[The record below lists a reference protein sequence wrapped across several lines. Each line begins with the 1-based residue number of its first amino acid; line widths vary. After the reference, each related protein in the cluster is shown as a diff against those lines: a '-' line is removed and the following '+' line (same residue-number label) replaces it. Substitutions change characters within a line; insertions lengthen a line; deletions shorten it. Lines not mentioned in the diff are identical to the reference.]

1 MSRLLCVRLAGA
13 VLAIAAL
20 ALPALAQ
27 GPADHFGTAGPASVE
42 QVAADSVRYSAK
54 TSSNNFVGLT
64 LTNYGFI
71 GNNFVTRAP
80 SFEYPLGSNLE
91 HMVRAGL
98 WIGAEAFDDQ
108 GAFTG
113 VTTGA
118 QDGSQ
123 GSATQAA
130 TEYTPANL
138 GIVVRSALENSAD
151 FSRAAVSEEDFI
163 GLYSDLPA
171 RVATPENHRPLNV
184 LVRQENY
191 DWSFSDYA
199 HFNIFHYIIKNMG
212 LPLRNVWVGL
222 YSEMA
227 SGTRAD
233 YSTWPPSSSGLT
245 GGWYDKKWIQY
256 DDSLRLFREHY
267 CFGLPIPGGCNLD
280 HVPAWAGIK
289 LLGAKEGADTL
300 SAMPRLRVT
309 MAAWA
314 YAPGSTLR
322 DQDVERYAIMSAGT
336 IQESISGDPN
346 LMPDRFKPGT
356 GDPVELLS
364 VGPFAQIDPGDSISV
379 DFAFVGGREVAD
391 IQKRSMT
398 AQRAYDL
405 NYVVPVPPPS
415 PRLKLVSRHQGVD
428 FYWDDSPERAR
439 DRTSPDPLDFEGYR
453 VYLGEDRL
461 HPRLVAQFDLATGPH
476 DTTGFNSWP
485 APCDQVSPPRS
496 DSMPDVVRRCPPVTI
511 DGVTYQYRYSVD
523 GLRDGFRYFGAVT
536 AYDLGTPD
544 IESLESG
551 ITQNKTMVV
560 PAPAVGED
568 VIGDKV
574 VVFPNPY
581 RVEARWDIGQKV
593 RDHYLW
599 FTNLPERCVLRIY
612 TLSGDLV
619 YETQFNGATY
629 AGEGTRGLYDPR
641 RELDVPAPTL
651 SGTTCA
657 WNLITR
663 GGQAAATGLYLYSVE
678 DQTGKRPRAVG
689 KFLIVKSDREE

>member
-1 MSRLLCVRLAGA
+1 MSRLPRIRLAGA
-13 VLAIAAL
+13 VLALAVL
-20 ALPALAQ
+20 ALPAPARAQ
-27 GPADHFGTAGPASVE
+27 GIADHFGAADPASVE
-42 QVAADSVRYSAK
+42 AVALDSVRYSAK
-54 TSSNNFVGLT
+54 IASNNLVGLT

-80 SFEYPLGSNLE
+80 SFEYPLGSNYE
-91 HMVRAGL
+91 HLVRAGI

-118 QDGSQ
+118 LDGSQ
-123 GSATQAA
+123 GGGTQSAT
-130 TEYTPANL
+130 EFSPANREIL
-138 GIVVRSALENSAD
+138 MRSALENSAD
-151 FSRAAVSEEDFI
+151 YSRAAVSEEDFI
-163 GLYSDLPA
+163 GLFSDQPA
-171 RVATPENHRPLNV
+171 RSFSPENHRPLNV

-199 HFNIFHYIIKNMG
+199 HFNIFHYVIKNTG
-212 LPLRNVWVGL
+212 LPLRNVWVGI
-222 YSEMA
+222 YAEMA

-233 YSTWPPSSSGLT
+233 YSNWPPSSSSSLT
-245 GGWYDKKWIQY
+245 GSWFDKKFIQY

-267 CFGLPIPGGCNLD
+267 CFGQPIPDGCNLT
-280 HVPAWAGIK
+280 HVDAWAGFK
-289 LLGAKEGADTL
+289 LLGVKQGADTV
-300 SAMPRLRVT
+300 SALARMQVT
-309 MAAWA
+309 MAVWD
-314 YAPGSTLR
+314 YSPGNTLR
-322 DQDVERYAIMSAGT
+322 DQDIERYAIMSAGT
-336 IQESISGDPN
+336 VQDSISGDPN
-346 LMPDRFKPGT
+346 DMPDRFKPT
-356 GDPVELLS
+356 SGDPVELLA

-391 IQKRSMT
+391 IQKRSLT

-415 PRLKLVSRHQGVD
+415 PRLKLVARDRGVD

-439 DRTSPDPLDFEGYR
+439 DLTSPDPLDFEGYR
-453 VYLGEDRL
+453 IYLGEDRL
-461 HPRLVAQFDLATGPH
+461 NPHLVAQYDLATGAH
-476 DTTGFNSWP
+476 DSTGFNTGL
-485 APCDQVSPPRS
+485 
-496 DSMPDVVRRCPPVTI
+496 DSCRLDTPVTI
-511 DGVTYQYRYSVD
+511 DGVAYQYRYRMD
-523 GLRDGFRYFGAVT
+523 GLRNGFRYFGAAT
-536 AYDLGTPD
+536 AYDLGTLT

-560 PAPAVGED
+560 PAPAVGEN

-581 RVEARWDIGQKV
+581 RVEARWDVGQRV

-599 FTNLPERCVLRIY
+599 FTNLPARCALRIY

-619 YETQFNGATY
+619 YETQFDGATY
-629 AGEGTRGLYDPR
+629 AGEGTRGLYDPN
-641 RELDVPAPTL
+641 RELDVKAPTL
-651 SGTTCA
+651 SGTTLA

>member
-1 MSRLLCVRLAGA
+1 MNRLPRIRLAGA
-13 VLAIAAL
+13 VLAVAVL
-20 ALPALAQ
+20 ALPARAQ
-27 GPADHFGTAGPASVE
+27 SPVDRDHFG
-42 QVAADSVRYSAK
+42 VAAPAAVGAVALDSVRYSAK
-54 TSSNNFVGLT
+54 VASNNLVGLT
-64 LTNYGFI
+64 ITNYGFI
-71 GNNFVTRAP
+71 GNNFVTRSP
-80 SFEYPLGSNLE
+80 SFEYPLGSNYE
-91 HMVRAGL
+91 HMVRGGL
-98 WIGAEAFDDQ
+98 WIGAVAYDDLE
-108 GAFTG
+108 GPFTG

-118 QDGSQ
+118 VDGSQ
-123 GSATQAA
+123 GSGAQSA
-130 TEYTPANL
+130 TEFTPANRE
-138 GIVVRSALENSAD
+138 IIKRSALENSGAY
-151 FSRAAVSEEDFI
+151 SRQAISEEDFI
-163 GLYSDLPA
+163 SLFSDQPA
-171 RVATPENHRPLNV
+171 RNFTPENHRPLNV

-199 HFNIFHYIIKNMG
+199 HFNIFHYIIKNTG
-212 LPLRNVWVGL
+212 PPLRNVWVGIMA
-222 YSEMA
+222 EMA

-233 YSTWPPSSSGLT
+233 YSNWPPSSSSSLT
-245 GGWYDKKWIQY
+245 GGWYSKKFIQY

-267 CFGLPIPGGCNLD
+267 CFGQPIPDGCNLT
-280 HVPAWAGIK
+280 HVDAWAGIK
-289 LLGAKEGADTL
+289 LLGARVGADTA
-300 SAMPRLRVT
+300 SALPGLQVT
-309 MAAWA
+309 MAVWD
-314 YAPGSTLR
+314 YAPGSTER

-336 IQESISGDPN
+336 VQDSIIGDPNDMPERFKPVSGDPC
-346 LMPDRFKPGT
+346 
-356 GDPVELLS
+356 ELLA

-391 IQKRSMT
+391 IQKRSLT

-405 NYVVPVPPPS
+405 HYIVPVPPPS
-415 PRLKLVSRHQGVD
+415 PRLKMVARNRGMD

-439 DRTSPDPLDFEGYR
+439 DLTSPDPFDFEGYR

-461 HPRLVAQFDLATGPH
+461 NPRLVAQYDLATGYH
-476 DTTGFNSWP
+476 DTTGFNTSLDSCRL
-485 APCDQVSPPRS
+485 ASP
-496 DSMPDVVRRCPPVTI
+496 VEI
-511 DGVTYQYRYSVD
+511 DGVTYQYRYRVD
-523 GLRDGFRYFGAVT
+523 GLRNGFRYFGAVT
-536 AYDLGTPD
+536 AYDVGTLT

-560 PAPAVGED
+560 PGPAAGEA

-581 RVEARWDIGQKV
+581 RVEARWDLGQKV

-599 FTNLPERCVLRIY
+599 FTNLPARCALRIY

-619 YETQFNGATY
+619 YETQFDGATY
-629 AGEGTRGLYDPR
+629 AGEGTRGLYDPS
-641 RELDVPAPTL
+641 RELDVEAPTL

>member
-1 MSRLLCVRLAGA
+1 MNRRLRIRLAGA
-13 VLAIAAL
+13 ALVLAVL
-20 ALPALAQ
+20 VPPAPARAQ
-27 GPADHFGTAGPASVE
+27 GPADHFGAAGPASAGQTAV
-42 QVAADSVRYSAK
+42 DSIRYSAK
-54 TSSNNFVGLT
+54 IATNNLVGLT

-71 GNNFVTRAP
+71 GNNFVSRSP
-80 SFEYPLGSNLE
+80 SFEYPLGSNNE
-91 HMVRAGL
+91 HLVRAGI
-98 WIGAEAFDDQ
+98 WIGAQAIDDQ

-118 QDGSQ
+118 VDGSQ
-123 GSATQAA
+123 GGATQSA

-138 GIVVRSALENSAD
+138 EIIKRSALQNSPE

-171 RVATPENHRPLNV
+171 RSFTPENHRPLNL

-199 HFNIFHYIIKNMG
+199 HFNIFHYTIRNTG
-212 LPLRNVWVGL
+212 LPLRNVWVGIL
-222 YSEMA
+222 SELA
-227 SGTRAD
+227 SGTRTD
-233 YSTWPPSSSGLT
+233 YSVWPPSSSGSTT
-245 GGWYDKKWIQY
+245 GSWYKKKWIQY

-267 CFGLPIPGGCNLD
+267 CFGQPMPGGCDLG
-280 HVPAWAGIK
+280 HVPEWVGIR
-289 LLGAKEGADTL
+289 LLGAKQGADPV
-300 SAMPRLRVT
+300 SAMDRLRVT
-309 MAAWA
+309 MAVWP

-336 IQESISGDPN
+336 IQDSLLGDPN
-346 LMPDRFKPGT
+346 SMADGFKPT
-356 GDPVELLS
+356 SGDPVELLA

-379 DFAFVGGREVAD
+379 DFAFVGGAEIAD
-391 IQKRSMT
+391 IQKRSKT

-405 NYVVPVPPPS
+405 HYIVPVPPPS
-415 PRLKLVSRHQGVD
+415 PRLKMVARERGVD

-439 DRTSPDPLDFEGYR
+439 DLTSPDPLDFEGYR
-453 VYLGEDRL
+453 LYLGEDRL
-461 HPRLVAQFDLATGPH
+461 ELHRIAQYDLATPPH
-476 DTTGFNSWP
+476 DTTGFNTGL
-485 APCDQVSPPRS
+485 AGCRLAT
-496 DSMPDVVRRCPPVTI
+496 PVTI
-511 DGVTYQYRYSVD
+511 DGVTYQYHYAVD
-523 GLRDGFRYFGAVT
+523 GLRDGFRYFAAVT

-551 ITQNKTMVV
+551 ITQNKTMMVPG
-560 PAPAVGED
+560 PAPGED

-581 RVEARWDIGQKV
+581 RVEARWDLGQKV

-599 FTNLPERCVLRIY
+599 FTNLPARCALRIY

-619 YETQFNGATY
+619 YETQFDGATY
-629 AGEGTRGLYDPR
+629 AGEGTRGVYDPR
-641 RELDVPAPTL
+641 RELDVKAPTF

-663 GGQAAATGLYLYSVE
+663 EGQAAATGLYLYSVE
-678 DQTGKRPRAVG
+678 DKTGKRARAVG